1 MTKVCSLCGNPGEFR
16 PNRNQCRDC
25 ENLNKRRARLNNKL
39 EPILI
44 ISDTHRPYHDVK
56 AWGLM
61 LQVGQKLQPKHL
73 ITIGDFVDFF
83 SVSSHSKNPTRKSQL
98 QDEIDDALNG
108 LDELDGLGASNK
120 IYIGGNH
127 EDRLTR
133 YLQDKAPELFNVV
146 RIPDLLSLESRGW
159 KYIPYKSHVKIGK
172 LHLTHDVGAAG
183 RSATFK
189 ALDTYQH
196 SIITGHA
203 HRLQYIV
210 EGNAV
215 GEFKLSAQFGWLGDS
230 NQIDYLSRATVN
242 KNWALG
248 FGAGYINP
256 DDGIAYI
263 NPIPIINYTCVWN
276 GELFTA

>member
-1 MTKVCSLCGNPGEFR
+1 MSKVCSLCGLEGSFR

-25 ENLNKRRARLNNKL
+25 ENTKKRKARFNNKL
-39 EPILI
+39 ESILI
-44 ISDTHRPYHDVK
+44 IPDTHRPYHDTK
-56 AWGLM
+56 AWKLM
-61 LQVGQKLQPKHL
+61 LEVGKNMQPQHI
-73 ITIGDFVDFF
+73 ITIGDYVDFF
-83 SVSSHSKNPTRKSQL
+83 SVSSHSKNPTRKMQL
-98 QDEIDDALNG
+98 QDEIDDALEG
-108 LDELDGLGASNK
+108 LDELDKLGAKNK

-146 RIPDLLSLESRGW
+146 KIPDLLSLESRGW
-159 KYIPYKSHVKIGK
+159 TYVPYKSHVKIGK
-172 LHLTHDVGAAG
+172 LHFTHDVGAAG
-183 RSATFK
+183 RNATFK

-210 EGNAV
+210 EGNAI

-230 NQIDYLSRATVN
+230 NQIDYMSRANVN

-263 NPIPIINYTCVWN
+263 TPIPIINYTCMFN
-276 GELFTA
+276 GELFG